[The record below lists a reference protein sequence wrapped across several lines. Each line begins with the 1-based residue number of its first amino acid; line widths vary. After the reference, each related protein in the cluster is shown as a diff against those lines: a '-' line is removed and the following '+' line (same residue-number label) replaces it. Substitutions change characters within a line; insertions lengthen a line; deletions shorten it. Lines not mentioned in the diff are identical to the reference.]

1 MKSCGSSNNKKRGN
15 NFTREEELV
24 FLDEVFKYKN
34 VIENKK
40 TNNVSTSDKN
50 EAWNKILIGFNSN
63 NLHPRTL
70 DQIKSKYDN
79 LKTKARKWV
88 ADKKIDLKGTGGG
101 PGANVVSDPVIEAVL
116 NIRKSINEQLLQNGA
131 NEPGSSKQSSKY
143 YLSDDDDV
151 NYSQEQDLNCS
162 GETLSNK
169 VKLAVGQEIT
179 YENICNKENQTP
191 QKTSRWN
198 SYTTKMLKEPINKR
212 LRPKVVNP
220 IFSSKEEYYKKK
232 KELIQVSIE
241 DIQRKAKEETQKFEE
256 ERILASNRE
265 KREQEEYNKKMLLLD
280 LQIQK
285 AKNSIN

>member
-1 MKSCGSSNNKKRGN
+1 MY
-15 NFTREEELV
+15 E
-24 FLDEVFKYKN
+24 DERDMIRSARQFYRLARFPK
-34 VIENKK
+34 VIGAIDC
-40 TNNVSTSDKN
+40 T
-50 EAWNKILIGFNSN
+50 LIRIESPGGEDAEIYRSRKGFFALN
-63 NLHPRTL
+63 
-70 DQIKSKYDN
+70 
-79 LKTKARKWV
+79 
-88 ADKKIDLKGTGGG
+88 GTGGG

-116 NIRKSINEQLLQNGA
+116 NIVNHKTVVGLEPLYDDDYDDEEPMLQTPVVTKIVEKRKSINEQLLQNGA